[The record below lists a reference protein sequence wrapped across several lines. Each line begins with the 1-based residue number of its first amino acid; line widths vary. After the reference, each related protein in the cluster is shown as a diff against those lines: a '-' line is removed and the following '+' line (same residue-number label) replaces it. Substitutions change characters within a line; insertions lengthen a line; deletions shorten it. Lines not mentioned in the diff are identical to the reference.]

1 MRGGGCTG
9 SASAPAAGMEK
20 LLASL
25 ASDTVKQRAAAVDEL
40 EVRARALGK

>member
-1 MRGGGCTG
+1 
-9 SASAPAAGMEK
+9 MEK

-40 EVRARALGK
+40 EVRGLPRENENSLPFYRPRVQMQK